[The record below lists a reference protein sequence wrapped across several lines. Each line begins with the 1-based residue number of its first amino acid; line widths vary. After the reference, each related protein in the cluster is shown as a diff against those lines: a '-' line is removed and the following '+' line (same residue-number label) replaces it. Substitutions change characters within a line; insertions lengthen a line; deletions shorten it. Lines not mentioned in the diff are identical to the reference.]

1 MSPNIRYL
9 SFFFMALNCLPHLL
23 SGEVVSEYR
32 LGKETKSL
40 DFDNESSA
48 LRNKTK
54 FLITGSNKPSQ
65 VLEILT
71 DKSSNFA
78 MIATKVNDE
87 SIFKP
92 DPEDAKQDQ
101 LGFRRLDVLPQYDP
115 TTIETG
121 KKAYHHSLMLSKD
134 SMLDLAHSYLLGSV
148 EDPKTGGHIYD
159 IVLGTDYDAKN
170 TSGKVAPNANKF
182 RVRNMKFADLFTV
195 DAVVGETNN
204 FAIEVD
210 WTKNTV
216 QAFHSKGSENLKA
229 VSKVEANDPKAKTVA
244 GTCEWHI
251 QMIKSPLPDPNDTPE
266 QRNDLVHGGIQ
277 KSGIL
282 ESIVQFRNFVE
293 DTSKDPL
300 TANPEGPAATTSA

>member
-1 MSPNIRYL
+1 
-9 SFFFMALNCLPHLL
+9 MALSYLPHLL

-48 LRNKTK
+48 LRSKTK

-78 MIATKVNDE
+78 MIATKVNDK

-92 DPEDAKQDQ
+92 DPKDAKQDQ

-115 TTIETG
+115 KTIETG

-134 SMLDLAHSYLLGSV
+134 SKLDLAHSYLLGSV
-148 EDPKTGGHIYD
+148 EDPKVRNISVFFLMNEELCHIYD

-251 QMIKSPLPDPNDTPE
+251 QMIKSPLPNPNDTPE
-266 QRNDLVHGGIQ
+266 QRNDLVHRGIQ

-293 DTSKDPL
+293 NTSKDPL
-300 TANPEGPAATTSA
+300 TANPEGPAATK